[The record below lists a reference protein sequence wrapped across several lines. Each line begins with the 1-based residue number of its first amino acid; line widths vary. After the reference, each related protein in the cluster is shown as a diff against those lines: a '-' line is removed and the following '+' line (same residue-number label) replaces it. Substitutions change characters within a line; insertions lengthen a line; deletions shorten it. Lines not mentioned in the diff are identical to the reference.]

1 MLSFRNSRQQTSYL
15 RAGLELR
22 SNR

>member
-1 MLSFRNSRQQTSYL
+1 MLSFRNSRRRISYL
-15 RAGLELR
+15 LAGLELR